1 MDSQHQYAPPGR
13 DDICFRTRREFRV
26 LVRKAEITKET
37 VEIQELQTGRKKQ
50 RSCCTGRR
58 VHLLESSAG
67 TGTREAT
74 VTTRWSP
81 GGRPEEPFQRKG
93 CSVGKERRIA
103 SSRQTARP
111 VPGQDAQTGES
122 SGVRAIP
129 PRDSLPSALFSSCTV
144 RHHVPPAQA
153 LIDPN
158 FINISGLYNTCFLYT
173 I

>member
-1 MDSQHQYAPPGR
+1 M
-13 DDICFRTRREFRV
+13 

-103 SSRQTARP
+103 SSRQTAWP

-122 SGVRAIP
+122 SGVRATP

-144 RHHVPPAQA
+144 RHHAPPAQA
-153 LIDPN
+153 LNTGVPGGWA
-158 FINISGLYNTCFLYT
+158 GLGQVLCELSEHQSWKLPRSSASFCR
-173 I
+173 